1 MMTFNEQIGKRIAD
15 LLASHNMKQVDL
27 VNAGCA
33 KSAHMSHI
41 IKGTTGVSL
50 PVLDLICRTIG
61 VSLSEFFQP
70 FAASAPRLPQYVS
83 ELYCIC
89 SELSPDDVKVLKIA
103 AERMKAIRNE
113 SSRKPE
119 QKNQPIT
126 SQLLARLPQAF
137 QYIVLRTGMTIGLL
151 FRKSTPI
158 LIASFRSAPAAI
170 AWSPGF
176 IAAMW

>member
-1 MMTFNEQIGKRIAD
+1 MTCNEQIGKRIAD

-89 SELSPDDVKVLKIA
+89 SEFVSRRCEGVEDCCRKD
-103 AERMKAIRNE
+103 E
-113 SSRKPE
+113 SNSKR
-119 QKNQPIT
+119 I
-126 SQLLARLPQAF
+126 
-137 QYIVLRTGMTIGLL
+137 
-151 FRKSTPI
+151 
-158 LIASFRSAPAAI
+158 
-170 AWSPGF
+170 
-176 IAAMW
+176 